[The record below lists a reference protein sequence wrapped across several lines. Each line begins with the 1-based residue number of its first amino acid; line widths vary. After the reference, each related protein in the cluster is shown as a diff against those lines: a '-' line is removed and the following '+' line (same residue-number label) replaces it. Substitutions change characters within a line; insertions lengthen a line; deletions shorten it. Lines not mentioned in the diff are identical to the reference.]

1 MDRWKATGELKSS
14 PRHEPG
20 TETQRHDGAQQAR
33 PRMHADMLADAD
45 GAALAAGRLRP
56 LATHTQTPCHKDRES
71 VRRSRNR
78 GQVTEWSACLP
89 SPPRSR
95 HPVHCCHWG
104 AVTETA
110 AAGAAADGGRR
121 QPTAA
126 DGGGWQPTTAADGS
140 GRGEWLGAASKL
152 PSPSS
157 AARLSTHK
165 RSRCNG
171 WRGSVGSAAQ

>member
-71 VRRSRNR
+71 VRRSRESGTGYR
-78 GQVTEWSACLP
+78 VIRSSFSPSAFQTSGALLP
-89 SPPRSR
+89 
-95 HPVHCCHWG
+95 WG

-110 AAGAAADGGRR
+110 AAGTAADGGRR

-126 DGGGWQPTTAADGS
+126 DGGGWQPTAADGS
-140 GRGEWLGAASKL
+140 GRGEWLGAA
-152 PSPSS
+152 
-157 AARLSTHK
+157 
-165 RSRCNG
+165 RC
-171 WRGSVGSAAQ
+171 Q